1 MKYYIYINYNI
12 CQKHALDVTKLQ
24 YDVLSRAFS
33 EITLVVNVISSI
45 NKTASLASIS
55 NQM

>member
-12 CQKHALDVTKLQ
+12 YQKHALDVTKLQ
-24 YDVLSRAFS
+24 DDMLSQAFS

-55 NQM
+55 TQM